1 MKNLHLFLSLQERRQ
16 LCMDARTTFEVGRD
30 VALRAV
36 DDGET
41 VERLAQAMAS
51 SHPDPFQPG
60 TVVRFLE
67 EIFFWG
73 GVEPRAMP
81 DGLIQHFFWDLY
93 CSEVVLFWVASNIKK
108 MNKYI
113 NITLQPSDFSAPKL
127 PFL

>member
-67 EIFFWG
+67 EIFFFG
-73 GVEPRAMP
+73 GGGTTSHAWWP
-81 DGLIQHFFWDLY
+81 DSAFFLRL
-93 CSEVVLFWVASNIKK
+93 VLFRSC
-108 MNKYI
+108 
-113 NITLQPSDFSAPKL
+113 S
-127 PFL
+127 FLSSKQH

>member
-1 MKNLHLFLSLQERRQ
+1 MKFSSYLNSYRVIPHFSNSLPNSHPMKNLHLFLSLQERRQ

-67 EIFFWG
+67 EIFFFG
-73 GVEPRAMP
+73 GGGTTSHA
-81 DGLIQHFFWDLY
+81 
-93 CSEVVLFWVASNIKK
+93 
-108 MNKYI
+108 
-113 NITLQPSDFSAPKL
+113 
-127 PFL
+127 

>member
-67 EIFFWG
+67 EIFCLG
-73 GVEPRAMP
+73 GGWNHEPCLMAWFS
-81 DGLIQHFFWDLY
+81 IFFET
-93 CSEVVLFWVASNIKK
+93 CTVQKLF
-108 MNKYI
+108 
-113 NITLQPSDFSAPKL
+113 F
-127 PFL
+127 FE